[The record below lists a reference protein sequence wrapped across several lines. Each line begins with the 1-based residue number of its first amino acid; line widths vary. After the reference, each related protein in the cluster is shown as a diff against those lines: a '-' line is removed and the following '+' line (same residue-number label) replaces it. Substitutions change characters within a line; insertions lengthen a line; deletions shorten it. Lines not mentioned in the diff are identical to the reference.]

1 VVGEK
6 GRDREGKIGMNH
18 YYQRIPG
25 WFFWPEAFDRIVAGL
40 PVDRP
45 STVVVLGV
53 WAGRSTAYLGV
64 EIVNSVKPVSLVCV
78 DTFRGTSD
86 PVQANDPML
95 PHLERIFR
103 ANLSPVARLLGAR
116 FSVVVGDSVKTAK
129 LLGAVDAVW
138 VDAGQEVKQVM
149 GDIEAWWPKLR
160 IGGMMGGCDYDRR
173 RVRRAVKRRFG
184 EMMPFHDGVGDPYSK
199 WWLVRR

>member
-1 VVGEK
+1 
-6 GRDREGKIGMNH
+6 MNH
-18 YYQRIPG
+18 YYRRIPG

-64 EIVNSVKPVSLVCV
+64 ETVKSVKPVSLVCV
-78 DTFRGTSD
+78 DTFRGTPD

-103 ANLSPVARLLGAR
+103 ANLFPVARLLGAR
-116 FSVVVGDSVKTAK
+116 FGVVAGDSVETAK
-129 LLGAVDAVW
+129 LLGEVDAVW

-160 IGGMMGGCDYDRR
+160 IGGAIGGCDYGRKKVR
-173 RVRRAVKRRFG
+173 QAVRRHFAGSLV
-184 EMMPFHDGVGDPYSK
+184 FHPGTGDPESK